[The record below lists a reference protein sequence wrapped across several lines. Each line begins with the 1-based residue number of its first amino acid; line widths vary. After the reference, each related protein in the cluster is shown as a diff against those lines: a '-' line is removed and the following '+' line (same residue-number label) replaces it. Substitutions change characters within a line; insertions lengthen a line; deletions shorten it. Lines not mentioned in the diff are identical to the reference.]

1 MEPNV
6 TAASPQPLRA
16 LIVDDHPM
24 VVEALQLAV
33 EMLRPGAI
41 MHAAHSLAEGL
52 SLVDTL
58 PELDLVLLDLTLPD
72 CQGLEGVQQMSQRL
86 PQVPVLVCSGLQDPE
101 TIVSVLRSG
110 ARGFVPKTSAHQVL
124 IDAMRLVVNG
134 GIYVPPDALLFSG
147 AMGAPRA
154 GLSER
159 FVPVPPPADLSPRRA
174 AAEADDDEFEPAVPG
189 AVGSLASGAPA
200 LTERQRQILDRLVE
214 GRSNKEIC
222 RDLGISPNTVKTHVA
237 LIFRALGVAT
247 RAQAVTAAYRLG
259 LRDL

>member
-1 MEPNV
+1 
-6 TAASPQPLRA
+6 
-16 LIVDDHPM
+16 M

-33 EMLRPGAI
+33 EMLRPGAV
-41 MHAAHSLAEGL
+41 MHAAHSLAEAL
-52 SLVDTL
+52 ALVDTL

-72 CQGLEGVQQMSQRL
+72 CQGLEGVRQMSQRL

-159 FVPVPPPADLSPRRA
+159 LVPVPPPADLGARR
-174 AAEADDDEFEPAVPG
+174 ADDDEIELAVPG
-189 AVGSLASGAPA
+189 AVGRVAGAAPA